1 MNARTVGERPWELN
15 RGRAAS
21 PARKQN
27 AHALEPE
34 QRAESPMQ
42 RSAPSERDGSTHGE
56 NDVVNLHSGNP
67 CRFLSGTGQQRGNG
81 LRAANKETA
90 GCSDAFHRLC
100 VLLATAYACRSDT
113 LG

>member
-1 MNARTVGERPWELN
+1 MAGEPQVPHAN
-15 RGRAAS
+15 
-21 PARKQN
+21 QN

-42 RSAPSERDGSTHGE
+42 RSAPGERDGSTHSE
-56 NDVVNLHSGNP
+56 HDVVNLHVGNP

-81 LRAANKETA
+81 LRAANKETT

-100 VLLATAYACRSDT
+100 VLLVTAYACRSDM